1 MMMII
6 MMMMMI
12 VMMMIVMMM
21 ESYLPVCWKI
31 DDEESLCIGL
41 SVTDRK
47 AGFLYSQSDIDDS
60 TTDTEENAI
69 ANPAY

>member
-1 MMMII
+1 
-6 MMMMMI
+6 
-12 VMMMIVMMM
+12 MMMIVMMM